1 MLLDDILD
9 SYDESKFKIADGFDE
24 AVIGLDEKQNRLI
37 YSVKKCVEILMERD
51 GMTYEVARE
60 FLDFNT
66 IDAYVGELTPIWCED
81 DF

>member
-1 MLLDDILD
+1 MLLDDIKD
-9 SYDESKFKIADGFDE
+9 SYDESEFKIADGFDE
-24 AVIGLDEKQNRLI
+24 AVIGIDEKEDRLI
-37 YSVKKCVEILMERD
+37 YSVQKCVEILMERD

-66 IDAYVGELTPIWCED
+66 IDAYVGEHTPIWCED